1 MVEEARLEQLDA
13 GLTPVT
19 NGWFVVNVRDGAW
32 MTNDAIGDAF
42 VIEGEDASFP
52 DVGFTLAVL
61 QPGQATRYHR
71 EANQEDFLLLAGECI
86 LLIEEEERPLR
97 AWDFVHCPAGT
108 DHAFVGTGDGP
119 CVIFMI
125 GARRGWPEKGIVY
138 PRSEL
143 ALRHGAGV
151 EKDTTSP
158 AEAYAGLPK
167 WRLGPPADWNGLPWA

>member
-1 MVEEARLEQLDA
+1 MVEGARLEQLDA

-19 NGWFVVNVRDGAW
+19 DGWFVVSVRDGAW
-32 MTNDAIGDAF
+32 MTNEAIGAAF

-52 DVGFTLAVL
+52 DVGFTLAVF
-61 QPGQATRYHR
+61 QPGQASRYHR
-71 EANQEDFLLLAGECI
+71 EANQEDFLVLAGECL

-108 DHAFVGTGDGP
+108 DHAFVGAGDGP
-119 CVIFMI
+119 CVIFMT
-125 GARRGWPEKGIVY
+125 GARRGWPERGIVY

-151 EKDTTSP
+151 EKETTSP
-158 AEAYAGLPK
+158 AEAYAGFPK
-167 WRLGPPADWNGLPWA
+167 WRLGPPGDWNGLPWA